1 MRLRVHL
8 HGVAGGA
15 RGERAVSGPGALRG
29 PQLEVVDGREG
40 RLEAEQG
47 VLRETV
53 PVDALH
59 RH

>member
-1 MRLRVHL
+1 MHL

-15 RGERAVSGPGALRG
+15 RGERAVPGAGALRG
-29 PQLEVVDGREG
+29 PQLEVVDGRER